1 MLRHVIAAVAL
12 VATTLAAAGP
22 SGQAPADEYFG
33 PFKYSA
39 ISVRSKIG
47 ALGRAYDQRWQDDDS
62 IVHDAGLVESSLRVW
77 AQRYPNDSWLAPT
90 FYHLAQLYQKVQ
102 TQVART
108 HARATYQFLAQTF
121 PKSKEAHFARL
132 RLQQGF
138 PALHAESAVSPTPN
152 PYGSAAPAASVS
164 PSAEPSSAPATS
176 AAPSAGPSAAPNV
189 TPAPAASTAP
199 SAAATATSA
208 PSPQPTSSA
217 KP

>member
-12 VATTLAAAGP
+12 AATTLAAAGP

-39 ISVRSKIG
+39 ISVRTKIG

-77 AQRYPNDSWLAPT
+77 AQRYPSDSWLAPT

-108 HARATYQFLAQTF
+108 HARETYQFLAQTF

-152 PYGSAAPAASVS
+152 PYASA
-164 PSAEPSSAPATS
+164 APATS
-176 AAPSAGPSAAPNV
+176 AAPSAEPSSAPNA

-199 SAAATATSA
+199 SAAASATSA
-208 PSPQPTSSA
+208 PSPQPTSSV

>member
-1 MLRHVIAAVAL
+1 MLRHVIAALAL
-12 VATTLAAAGP
+12 ATTALAATGT

-39 ISVRSKIG
+39 ISVRTKIG

-90 FYHLAQLYQKVQ
+90 LLHLAQLYQKVQ
-102 TQVART
+102 TQVARN
-108 HARATYQFLAQTF
+108 HSRAMYQLLAQTF
-121 PKSKEAHFARL
+121 PKSKEAHLARL

-138 PALHAESAVSPTPN
+138 PPLHSESPVSPTPN
-152 PYGSAAPAASVS
+152 PYASAAPATSVP
-164 PSAEPSSAPATS
+164 PSAE
-176 AAPSAGPSAAPNV
+176 PNV
-189 TPAPAASTAP
+189 TPASAASTMP
-199 SAAATATSA
+199 SAAAKASSA
-208 PSPQPTSSA
+208 PSPQPTTSM

>member
-1 MLRHVIAAVAL
+1 MLRHVIAAFAL
-12 VATTLAAAGP
+12 ATTTLAATGT

-39 ISVRSKIG
+39 ISVRTKIG

-77 AQRYPNDSWLAPT
+77 AQQYPNDSWLAPT
-90 FYHLAQLYQKVQ
+90 FLHLAQLYQKVQ
-102 TQVART
+102 TPVARN
-108 HARATYQFLAQTF
+108 HARAMYQLLAQTF
-121 PKSKEAHFARL
+121 PKSKEAHLARL

-138 PALHAESAVSPTPN
+138 PALHSESPVSPTPN
-152 PYGSAAPAASVS
+152 PYVSAAPATSV
-164 PSAEPSSAPATS
+164 PPGAEPSSAPS
-176 AAPSAGPSAAPNV
+176 AEPNV
-189 TPAPAASTAP
+189 TPAPAASTMP
-199 SAAATATSA
+199 SAAAKASSA